1 MKKRNINIA
10 VVIIAIVVLVV
21 LFLSIDA
28 ILKIKSTQTTE
39 GAVCG
44 KINVQCITT
53 PCDPVEETFSSRY
66 EAEQR
71 DAFDI
76 RDGECI
82 TDFETCIAAGNPA
95 MESYPRQ
102 CRDPESGKTFTENA
116 WRLDDIQLR
125 RHESDFSYGCFGCS
139 TPKDDSPAL
148 CIDPIIE
155 MRFVPETKNLHCNE
169 NFEVVINES
178 ATEELGNIGEAC
190 SQDSD
195 CITPMRYM
203 IQSNCPYGS
212 ACINDE
218 CRIVCPIIDHSLEET
233 SECNQDTD
241 CDCSER
247 QDRTISCICDNGSCV
262 SVEE

>member
-1 MKKRNINIA
+1 MKKRNINIT
-10 VVIIAIVVLVV
+10 VVIIAIIVLVV

-28 ILKIKSTQTTE
+28 ILKIKSTQTT
-39 GAVCG
+39 
-44 KINVQCITT
+44 
-53 PCDPVEETFSSRY
+53 
-66 EAEQR
+66 
-71 DAFDI
+71 
-76 RDGECI
+76 DGEI
-82 TDFETCIAAGNPA
+82 ADFESCINAGNPA

-102 CRDPESGKTFTENA
+102 CRDPESGKTFTEIIDDA

-139 TPKDDSPAL
+139 TPKDDSPAV
-148 CIDPIIE
+148 CIDPTIE

-169 NFEVVINES
+169 NFEVVMNES
-178 ATEELGNIGEAC
+178 ATEELGNIGETC

-203 IQSNCPYGS
+203 IQSNCAYGS
-212 ACINDE
+212 ACIDNE
-218 CRIVCPIIDHSLEET
+218 CRVVCPIINHSLEET
-233 SECNQDTD
+233 PECKKDTD

-247 QDRTISCICDNGSCV
+247 QDRTINCVCDDGSCV